1 MKTFYKFTSMLLGAA
16 FVLASC
22 VEQKADE
29 TPDPVFP
36 EQIIKH
42 TIQPGGSFD
51 ISFNANLPWTVEL
64 EGEGVGNYFWTLDK
78 DEFKASKISG
88 EAGDV
93 TVTVYFSED
102 EELDVNRV
110 CIVNLTMASKTQK
123 IAEITRFAKERTFS
137 VFVGVAAEEGFQQ
150 GDNGEYVY
158 VEAPA
163 TVSLETFFGSL
174 DYSIPVKVVSNY
186 DWTVAFP
193 QWAAS
198 ETSSG
203 KAGSTE
209 LKINAV
215 LSDDLASGTDSE
227 VTFFDASNPEIK
239 TAFTLALPAFADRV
253 ECLSVTEMDFN
264 AAGERPTPLGEYA
277 ETPAIAYILAANG
290 LVARALGYNGEWHD
304 LDYADWISLEVK
316 AKEFVTPL
324 QKDIVVEIKPS
335 ANEGAERMAD
345 IFVFPASLA
354 ELTAAEICDEN
365 DNECGFK
372 EEYKKYY
379 IGRLHQDGAEPVNP
393 EEPGG
398 YITLSDNP
406 DDVYEASLRRES
418 ESWLAGTLDAEQ
430 VYTLTYT
437 KEYSDAVLVFAEAFA
452 SYKIFDYDVNEVP
465 ENQMDSFWL
474 EFTPFAQNAKGRVSM
489 YPNAFNTP
497 GAEKPESF
505 IAFYDASGKCLAALD
520 CIFDPAG
527 NTGGDAEG
535 VKLVLGNGT
544 VEPMSQADD
553 FYWYLSSEYGT
564 SNLYDVVVSSRYV
577 QLELGA
583 TPSNVKILSDK
594 PAFDMTFP
602 ELTDGSFTL
611 EGAMNGVF
619 VDIAESVADGTGCII
634 IFKDENMMSYCAIHF
649 IYDSTAGSAPL
660 AFKYPEAVSGATLEK
675 YTGELLSEI
684 KSQVYGIDENN
695 IYLLT
700 YTPGAAA
707 LVKCPSEPQGQAAWN
722 NWDDQVQG
730 PSENYWL
737 TYEMEGDAM
746 WVFMSEAGKYDYF
759 VFSNPQTY
767 MPEAVLVCTCTAS
780 AQ

>member
-1 MKTFYKFTSMLLGAA
+1 MKGFYRLTSMILGAV
-16 FVLASC
+16 FVLSSC
-22 VEQKADE
+22 ELQKVDS
-29 TPDPVFP
+29 TPEPVFP

-163 TVSLETFFGSL
+163 TVSLETFFGSM

-227 VTFFDASNPEIK
+227 VTFFDASNPDIK

-253 ECLSVTEMDFN
+253 ECLSVTEMNFN

-290 LVARALGYNGEWHD
+290 LVARALGYNGERYD
-304 LDYADWISLEVK
+304 LNYADWISLEVK
-316 AKEFVTPL
+316 TKDFVTPL

-365 DNECGFK
+365 DNEYGFK

-406 DDVYEASLRRES
+406 EEVYEASLRKET
-418 ESWLAGTLDAEQ
+418 ESWLAAKFETDQ

-437 KEYSDAVLVFAEAFA
+437 NEYSEAVLIFAEPFA
-452 SYKIFDYDVNEVP
+452 SYKIFDYDEIEVP
-465 ENQMDSFWL
+465 ENQFDSFWL
-474 EFTPFAQNAKGRVSM
+474 EFNPFGQNRGKVYMS
-489 YPNAFNTP
+489 PDKFSNAYV
-497 GAEKPESF
+497 EKPESF

-564 SNLYDVVVSSRYV
+564 TNLYDVTVSSRYV
-577 QLELGA
+577 QLDLGA
-583 TPSNVKILSDK
+583 TPSDCKILADQ
-594 PAFDMTFP
+594 PGPDGGFP
-602 ELTDGSFTL
+602 EITDGSFSL
-611 EGAMNGVF
+611 EGAMNGAYVN
-619 VDIAESVADGTGCII
+619 VAASVADGTGCII
-634 IFKDENMMSYCAIHF
+634 IFKDANMMNYCAIHF
-649 IYDSTAGSAPL
+649 IYDSTAGSAPF
-660 AFKYPEAVSGATLEK
+660 AFKDPEAVSGATLEK
-675 YTGELLSEI
+675 YTGELLNEI
-684 KSQVYGIDENN
+684 KSTYVDENN
-695 IYLLT
+695 VYLLT
-700 YTPGAAA
+700 YTTSSPALITCPG
-707 LVKCPSEPQGQAAWN
+707 EPKGQAAWN
-722 NWDDQVQG
+722 NWDDATQG

-737 TYEMEGDAM
+737 TYEMKGDAM
-746 WVFMSEAGKYDYF
+746 WVYMSEAGKYDYF
-759 VFSNPQTY
+759 VFTNPTTYQT
-767 MPEAVLVCTCTAS
+767 EAVLVCTCTAS

>member
-1 MKTFYKFTSMLLGAA
+1 MILGAA
-16 FVLASC
+16 FVLSSC
-22 VEQKADE
+22 ELQKVDN
-29 TPDPVFP
+29 TPEPVFP
-36 EQIIKH
+36 EQIVEH
-42 TIQPGGSFD
+42 TIQPGESFD
-51 ISFNANLPWTVEL
+51 ISFTANLPWTVEL

-93 TVTVYFSED
+93 TITVYFSED

-110 CIVNLTMASKTQK
+110 CTVNLIMAKKTQQ
-123 IAEITRFAKERTFS
+123 IAKITRFAKERTFS

-158 VEAPA
+158 VEAPD
-163 TVSLETFFGSL
+163 TVSLETFFGSMQ
-174 DYSIPVKVVSNY
+174 YSIPVKVVSNY

-239 TAFTLALPAFADRV
+239 TAFTLALPPFADRV
-253 ECLSVTEMDFN
+253 ECQSVSEMKFN
-264 AAGERPTPLGEYA
+264 AAGEKLTPLGEYA
-277 ETPAIAYILAANG
+277 ETPAIAYMLAAKG
-290 LVARALGYNGEWHD
+290 LVARALGYNGEWHE
-304 LDYADWISLEVK
+304 LNYADWISLEVK

-365 DNECGFK
+365 DNEYGFK

-406 DDVYEASLRRES
+406 EEVYEASLRKET

-437 KEYSDAVLVFAEAFA
+437 KEYSGAVLVFAEAFA

-465 ENQMDSFWL
+465 ENQEDSFWL
-474 EFTPFAQNAKGRVSM
+474 EFNPFAQNAKGQVYMS
-489 YPNAFNTP
+489 PDKFSNAE
-497 GAEKPESF
+497 ASKPESF

-527 NTGGDAEG
+527 NAGGDAQG

-544 VEPMSQADD
+544 VEPMGQEDMYYG
-553 FYWYLSSEYGT
+553 FLSSEYST
-564 SNLYDVVVSSRYV
+564 TNLYNVRVSSRYV
-577 QLELGA
+577 QLDLGA
-583 TPSNVKILSDK
+583 TPSGFKILSDQ
-594 PAFDMTFP
+594 PGPNGALP
-602 ELTDGSFTL
+602 EITDGSFSL
-611 EGAMNGVF
+611 EGAMNGAY
-619 VDIAESVADGTGCII
+619 VDVAASVADGTGCII
-634 IFKDENMMSYCAIHF
+634 IFKDENMMNTCAIHF
-649 IYDSTAGSAPL
+649 IYDSNVSGSAPF
-660 AFKYPEAVSGATLEK
+660 AFKYPEAVYGATLEK
-675 YTGELLSEI
+675 YTGELVSEI

-700 YTPGAAA
+700 YTPGAVA